1 MKILLG
7 QVAHARSG
15 DKGDLSNIG
24 VIAYLPA
31 YYPILLRELTT
42 ERVKDYFGPLVLGEV
57 VRYELPNLDALNFLM
72 EQALDGGGTISLR
85 TDAQGKTH
93 AAALLRM
100 NIEVSQNELAIDRET
115 GQGSSLN
122 P

>member
-1 MKILLG
+1 MKIPLA
-7 QVAHARSG
+7 QIAHARSG
-15 DKGDLSNIG
+15 DKGDVSNIG
-24 VIAYLPA
+24 VIAYSPE
-31 YYPILLRELTT
+31 YYPVLLRELTA
-42 ERVKDYFGPLVLGEV
+42 ERVKEYFGPLVSGRV

-100 NIEVSQNELAIDRET
+100 DIEVSQDELAIDRERR
-115 GQGSSLN
+115 QGSSRN

>member
-1 MKILLG
+1 MKIPLG

-15 DKGDLSNIG
+15 DKGDVSNIG
-24 VIAYLPA
+24 VIAYFPA
-31 YYPILLRELTT
+31 YYPILLRELTA
-42 ERVKDYFGPLVLGEV
+42 ERVKHYFGPLVLGEV

-72 EQALDGGGTISLR
+72 QQALDGGGTISLR

-100 NIEVSQNELAIDRET
+100 NIEVSQNELAIDREA